1 MKKKSMTAF
10 LSAVLAVS
18 IILAGCGSSSSGSY
32 KAADAT
38 EGSYESYAKNSYDAE
53 APAYADSYAD
63 DYYEGDMVAEEA
75 MGGADVNEEP
85 EQVTEADVE
94 GGKNQNAQRMLIK
107 NVYMTVESEDV
118 EAMIANVEKRVDQLG
133 GYIENMNLENQ
144 KYSNSERKTA
154 NIVARVP
161 VEKLDQFVDEVE
173 GQSNVLSK
181 SSNAED
187 VTLRYVDMQSKL
199 ESYQTEYDRISEL
212 LKDADDLDTIIA
224 LEGRLTEIRYQ
235 IESYGSQLKVMKNQ
249 ASYSTIN
256 LNITQVIE
264 YTPVV
269 VEEKT
274 RIERMRDGF
283 ISNCRKVW
291 NGILDF
297 FVGLVIALPVLLIW
311 AVIIAVIVI
320 IIRVIAKK
328 HRENHPKKER
338 VSRRDR
344 KNARKFNG
352 ISQIN
357 AQEKV
362 NEGQA
367 VSSDNTQNNNP
378 TNG

>member
-1 MKKKSMTAF
+1 MKNLRMIAF
-10 LSAVLAVS
+10 VNAALIVSLVLG
-18 IILAGCGSSSSGSY
+18 GCGSSSASSGMA
-32 KAADAT
+32 KEAA
-38 EGSYESYAKNSYDAE
+38 
-53 APAYADSYAD
+53 APAYEDYDYEGDYAMANSAGAYSD
-63 DYYEGDMVAEEA
+63 DYYDEEMVAEEST
-75 MGGADVNEEP
+75 MGGRDQMEEP

-94 GGKNQNAQRMLIK
+94 GGKNQSVQRMLIK
-107 NVYMTVESEDV
+107 NVYMNVESEDV
-118 EAMIANVEKRVDQLG
+118 EAMIGNVEKRVNELG

-173 GQSNVLSK
+173 GESNVLSK

-212 LKDADDLDTIIA
+212 LKEADDLDTIIA
-224 LEGRLTEIRYQ
+224 LEERLTEIRYQ

-256 LNITQVIE
+256 LSITQVIE

-274 RIERMRDGF
+274 RLERMADGF
-283 ISNCRKVW
+283 VSNCKKVW

-311 AVIIAVIVI
+311 AVVIVI
-320 IIRVIAKK
+320 IVIIIKAIAKK

-338 VSRRDR
+338 LSRREKR
-344 KNARKFNG
+344 NARKYREVPQDTAYVQDG
-352 ISQIN
+352 TTPVIT
-357 AQEKV
+357 
-362 NEGQA
+362 
-367 VSSDNTQNNNP
+367 DNTANDNNV
-378 TNG
+378 NG